1 MWTRNEPLIS
11 QRTGPQ
17 VLGQSFF
24 CGVGRANALCT
35 WVRERMLMKGT
46 VTSRADDALG
56 SVAVKGIGGVGS
68 MRRVDSSVGGFC
80 RWGDVENVGVK
91 MGMS

>member
-1 MWTRNEPLIS
+1 
-11 QRTGPQ
+11 
-17 VLGQSFF
+17 
-24 CGVGRANALCT
+24 
-35 WVRERMLMKGT
+35 MLMKGT

-56 SVAVKGIGGVGS
+56 SVAVKGIRGVGS
-68 MRRVDSSVGGFC
+68 MRHVDSSVGGFC